1 MNNLILTILLGA
13 GVAAQ
18 VACAQNQPGEPA
30 NPTQRPGHV
39 QDLPSWQKFDLDFPG
54 GGPRDLVVAIE
65 KATGKSLN
73 AIILK
78 EDEAVQI
85 PPMKFKDITVPDL
98 FSALTVA
105 SQRQE
110 QTGSGTYTTSYTFQ
124 TQGHGENAI
133 FYFKWLK
140 PLPPETF
147 CRFYQLAENLQSYS
161 IEDITTAIQ
170 TGWKMLGVKSP
181 PQLKFHPETKL
192 LIAVGPREQLV
203 IIDNV
208 LNGLRSAPRKFEA
221 TPKNAAAPDKQ

>member
-1 MNNLILTILLGA
+1 MNKYFLNTMNNLILTILLGA

-110 QTGSGTYTTSYTFQ
+110 QTGSGTYTTSYTHQ
-124 TQGHGENAI
+124 TLGDGTTARV
-133 FYFKWLK
+133 YFKSPKALAADAV
-140 PLPPETF
+140 
-147 CRFYQLAENLQSYS
+147 CRFYQLPENIHSY
-161 IEDITTAIQ
+161 
-170 TGWKMLGVKSP
+170 
-181 PQLKFHPETKL
+181 
-192 LIAVGPREQLV
+192 
-203 IIDNV
+203 
-208 LNGLRSAPRKFEA
+208 
-221 TPKNAAAPDKQ
+221 